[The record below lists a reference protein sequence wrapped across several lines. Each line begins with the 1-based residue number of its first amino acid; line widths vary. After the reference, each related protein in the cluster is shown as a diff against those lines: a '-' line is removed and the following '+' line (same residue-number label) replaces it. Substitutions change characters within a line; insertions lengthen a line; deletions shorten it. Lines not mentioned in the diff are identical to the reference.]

1 MYEDSVVGGGDE
13 EFEDSSIKFVGV
25 TDGDENGVDGENGTS
40 GVREAFDEDLENKD
54 VSYAIVA
61 SNI

>member
-1 MYEDSVVGGGDE
+1 MYENSVMGGGDK

-25 TDGDENGVDGENGTS
+25 ADGGGNGADGENGTD
-40 GVREAFDEDLENKD
+40 GVREVFDGDLENKD